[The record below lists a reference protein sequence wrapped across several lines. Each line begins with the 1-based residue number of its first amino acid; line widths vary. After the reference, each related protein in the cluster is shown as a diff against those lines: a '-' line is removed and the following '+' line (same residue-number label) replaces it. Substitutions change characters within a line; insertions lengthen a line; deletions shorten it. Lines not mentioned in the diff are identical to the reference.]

1 MFSDRRDC
9 SVRNDMIRFILKK
22 DVKNFVFQILLI
34 IICGATVGV
43 IIKNIEIY
51 NSDKK
56 PNVSVLATGNEYELA
71 NSIGLGSSPTDYFSD
86 PNRLNNLKDFYVAF
100 SNNPNYIYLDKVDQT
115 IYMKD
120 TPDTDKFFDG
130 YEKGNYY
137 DDEFG
142 NRYYPFYNCTINLTT
157 QNYYNFKV
165 TEGRL
170 FNSEDFKY
178 GDTIPVILGYD
189 YKDYYNI
196 GDVFTGNYLK
206 CYFNYEVIGILDKNT
221 SITLQNKVVFLDR
234 YIISP
239 SVTVPNAPQTHDE
252 LFYQSASYLQK
263 LEGTVILS
271 EDFGLPEFT
280 NTLETLKN
288 TYSMFDFSIIK
299 QSSIGLTFF
308 QLTCYAGVNN
318 LVLFCCIIMLLLTIL
333 DICFIV
339 NNLSRFSYF
348 YGINILNGCKTSC
361 LMSANV
367 IYFSFIHLLGSIIVF
382 LILMVTE
389 MFSICLLAAM
399 LLWNIAVFLI
409 SKYAVKKSLYKN
421 IDLMIRGY

>member
-1 MFSDRRDC
+1 M
-9 SVRNDMIRFILKK
+9 RNDIIRFILKK
-22 DVKNFVFQILLI
+22 DVKNFVLQILLI
-34 IICGATVGV
+34 IICGAVLGV

-56 PNVSVLATGNEYELA
+56 SNVSALATGNEYELVYPIEVES
-71 NSIGLGSSPTDYFSD
+71 NLTDYFSD
-86 PNRLNNLKDFYVAF
+86 PTRLNNLKDFYIAF
-100 SNNPNYIYLDKVDQT
+100 SNNPNYIYLDKVDQG
-115 IYMKD
+115 IYMKNTLGAD
-120 TPDTDKFFDG
+120 IFLYG
-130 YEKGNYY
+130 YENGLENYF
-137 DDEFG
+137 DDELG
-142 NRYYPFYNCTINLTT
+142 NRYYLFNNITINLAS

-178 GDTIPVILGYD
+178 GDTIPVMLGYD

-196 GDVFTGNYLK
+196 GDVFTGEYLS

-221 SITLQNKVVFLDR
+221 AIDIQNEVVFLDR
-234 YIISP
+234 YIVSP
-239 SVTVPNAPQTHDE
+239 SVTVPNAPQTHEE

-263 LEGTVILS
+263 LEGNVILS

-299 QSSIGLTFF
+299 QSSIVLTFF
-308 QLTCYAGVNN
+308 QLTCYAGVDS

-333 DICFIV
+333 DICFII

-348 YGINILNGCKTSC
+348 YGINILNGCETSC
-361 LMSANV
+361 LISVNT
-367 IYFSFIHLLGSIIVF
+367 IYFSIIHLLGSILVCCI
-382 LILMVTE
+382 LIPTE
-389 MFSICLLAAM
+389 MFSIYLLAAM
-399 LLWNIAVFLI
+399 LLWNVAAFLI
-409 SKYAVKKSLYKN
+409 SKYAAKKSLYKN